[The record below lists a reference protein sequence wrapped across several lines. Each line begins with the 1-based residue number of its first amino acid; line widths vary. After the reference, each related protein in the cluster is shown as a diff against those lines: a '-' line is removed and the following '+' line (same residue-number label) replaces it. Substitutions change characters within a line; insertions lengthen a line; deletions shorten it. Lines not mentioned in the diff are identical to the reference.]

1 MQVVC
6 GAFAYGIW
14 ARRFCMQ
21 SRDRLVN
28 EPELVPKV
36 AVVWGKVRE
45 RVSPSQSISAC
56 LLFHPASQQRA
67 LVTDSYWP
75 GHPCTLLRKV
85 KLCRS

>member
-14 ARRFCMQ
+14 PW
-21 SRDRLVN
+21 RLLLWIVSGPPG
-28 EPELVPKV
+28 EPGLAPKV

-67 LVTDSYWP
+67 LILIGLVTP
-75 GHPCTLLRKV
+75 VLH
-85 KLCRS
+85 